1 MLIKGDCL
9 TEMKKIEDNTVDL
22 LFCDLPWSATSCSWD
37 CALDLPLFW
46 KQVNRVCKINCP
58 MFFCCNAKFGNTLI
72 NSNPKNFRYDLVW
85 IKSAPVG
92 FLNAKKMPMK
102 KHELIY
108 VFYRKLPMYDLSS
121 HKHKFLGEQTEDK
134 EYCKYDINKNCY
146 GGGKENRIKISKK
159 KEDHSIKYDPPLPTS
174 IIKEDK
180 RTTIYGDYIDF
191 QPIERKNGESIYD
204 PPLPTSIIKEKQI
217 RNTPKL
223 EEGYGKDYLTNKPNY
238 RLINPNLG
246 ANGTD
251 SHIYDPPLPTSII
264 KDEIDEKYKNK
275 GGLYSKISRNGL
287 LKNETHY
294 DPPLP
299 TSIIKTE
306 GKEDSVFGKTEHYS
320 IDQNLRHNG
329 GLYDPPL
336 PTSIIKDDLFIRGK
350 QTNSENKDVYNYN
363 ERLKNGTLYHHA
375 RKLQK
380 GDEPIYD
387 PPLPTSI
394 IKTDLYSNKNIEGK
408 RELYRNESKQYDPPL
423 PNSILEIKSEK
434 GKHATQKPVQ
444 LIEWILKYYSKV
456 GDTVLDPTMGS
467 GSSGVACINMKRKYI
482 GIEKDDTIFKVA
494 KSRICN

>member
-121 HKHKFLGEQTEDK
+121 HKHKFLGTGKDGV
-134 EYCKYDINKNCY
+134 DNKTVWKNRSKS
-146 GGGKENRIKISKK
+146 GKETC
-159 KEDHSIKYDPPLPTS
+159 HSYNT
-174 IIKEDK
+174 
-180 RTTIYGDYIDF
+180 
-191 QPIERKNGESIYD
+191 
-204 PPLPTSIIKEKQI
+204 PLPTSIIKEKQI